1 MKPQSTIRA
10 AVGIVCIG
18 ILSAA
23 ADTLAAD
30 ASPEEFA
37 GPKKTVFVDVV
48 GAAEAMSGGPQS
60 LGTTNEGLNALLV
73 DALIRSGRFVV
84 VERVALGDI
93 QLEQELA
100 KAGATEAETAASSGR
115 MLGASAVVRATV
127 TKFQAGAGG
136 GGVQIGMPLGGM
148 VGATGQ
154 HAIVEFNLRII
165 DTSTGQVVATFKAS
179 GTAKSTTATASV
191 TNGRGPTVGATTFR
205 NTPLGEAAESAINS
219 AVKQVAMSMNNVP
232 WSAPVVA
239 FDDGKVYVGA
249 GFAQNLKA
257 GTTLRVY
264 RKDRILT
271 DPNTGVVLEILMKN
285 VGTIQIQSV
294 RDKVSV
300 GIVTGGDPPARGDLA
315 KLD

>member
-1 MKPQSTIRA
+1 
-10 AVGIVCIG
+10 
-18 ILSAA
+18 
-23 ADTLAAD
+23 
-30 ASPEEFA
+30 
-37 GPKKTVFVDVV
+37 
-48 GAAEAMSGGPQS
+48 
-60 LGTTNEGLNALLV
+60 
-73 DALIRSGRFVV
+73 
-84 VERVALGDI
+84 
-93 QLEQELA
+93 
-100 KAGATEAETAASSGR
+100 
-115 MLGASAVVRATV
+115 
-127 TKFQAGAGG
+127 
-136 GGVQIGMPLGGM
+136 
-148 VGATGQ
+148 
-154 HAIVEFNLRII
+154 
-165 DTSTGQVVATFKAS
+165 
-179 GTAKSTTATASV
+179 V

-249 GFAQNLKA
+249 GFAQNLRA